1 MNDEFIL
8 KYSKLIYSLTHYFE
22 GYSQKE
28 DLYQAGCVGVL
39 LAYQNFDESYGVKF
53 STYAYSFI
61 LGEMKKLVREDKGIK
76 ISRKLIKLNSEIE
89 FTKERLMQK
98 LMREPTLEEIS
109 YVLGI
114 EKKELEEASIAIKS
128 LISLDSPIHME
139 EKDVFLSDVIPSNMM
154 DFNTLIALKE
164 ELKNLN
170 PMERKLVIERFIS
183 SKSQSEVAHDLG
195 INQVQVSRFEKKI
208 KEKMKTRLVV

>member
-22 GYSQKE
+22 GYPQKE
-28 DLYQAGCVGVL
+28 DLYQAGCVGLL

-76 ISRKLIKLNSEIE
+76 ISRKLIKLNTEIE

-114 EKKELEEASIAIKS
+114 EKKEIEEASIAIKS

>member
-22 GYSQKE
+22 GYPQKE
-28 DLYQAGCVGVL
+28 DLYQAGCVGLL

-76 ISRKLIKLNSEIE
+76 ISRKLIKLNTEIE
-89 FTKERLMQK
+89 LARERLMQK

-114 EKKELEEASIAIKS
+114 DQKELEAASIAIKS
-128 LISLDSPIHME
+128 LISLDNPIHME
-139 EKDVFLSDVIPSNMM
+139 ENDVFLSDVIPSNMM

-164 ELKNLN
+164 ELSDLN

-183 SKSQSEVAHDLG
+183 SKSQSEVAEILG

-208 KEKMKTRLVV
+208 KEKIKTRLVA

>member
-22 GYSQKE
+22 GYPQKE
-28 DLYQAGCVGVL
+28 DLYQAGCVGLL

-76 ISRKLIKLNSEIE
+76 ISRKLIKLNTEIE

-208 KEKMKTRLVV
+208 KEKMKIRLVV

>member
-22 GYSQKE
+22 GYPQKE
-28 DLYQAGCVGVL
+28 DLYQAGCVGLL

-76 ISRKLIKLNSEIE
+76 ISRKLIKLNTEIE

>member
-22 GYSQKE
+22 GYPQKE
-28 DLYQAGCVGVL
+28 DLYQAGCVGLL

-76 ISRKLIKLNSEIE
+76 ISRKLIKLNTEIE
-89 FTKERLMQK
+89 LARERLMQK
-98 LMREPTLEEIS
+98 LMRKPTLEEIS

-114 EKKELEEASIAIKS
+114 NQKELEEASIVIKS
-128 LISLDSPIHME
+128 LISLDNPIHME
-139 EKDVFLSDVIPSNMM
+139 ENDVFLSDVIPSNMM

-164 ELKNLN
+164 ELSNLN

-183 SKSQSEVAHDLG
+183 SKSQSEVAEILG

-208 KEKMKTRLVV
+208 KEKIKTRLVA